1 MATVRKRAMRRGA
14 TPWNGGLLALRR
26 LILTLLVIPGLLTR
40 GRARAIASALDPS
53 NPSNPVGS
61 LNLDG
66 CGPMPVF
73 LYPTQGLDL
82 DLTFHFLD
90 AINVTY
96 RSSFARPILSCWC
109 GEPGRATE
117 KLRVDNATPFG
128 NELVILN
135 FSSSDP
141 CWFHISD
148 SGECG
153 DAVTSATFI
162 LSPDQ
167 RPRTPTTPTL
177 LSALLAARAPRS
189 TPTPTPTP
197 TLTATPIRATGS
209 PGPLPS
215 TTASSTTTPAPGAVA
230 LGSSQDPR
238 GGGQNLSPGAIA
250 GLSVGIVIVCVAVG
264 AMAAF
269 LYFRRRRKGQDAD
282 LASAI
287 INHDRAHGRNGPEK
301 ALTMRNESS
310 SVTSGRS
317 DEALC
322 PIQPVFD
329 GFPGSMGYDDVRS
342 LHSTTDYH
350 HSDYHH
356 SPHSPNPSHNGPF
369 WGSER
374 SIERDELS
382 AARLNSQPI
391 LTSYGPNPVT
401 PTLTPRPSSLNIRSG
416 NISTDSREGIPPMPL
431 VPSYA
436 SYSIP
441 PPSSIPEPSPSPPRK
456 LAAPPI
462 VVSYGPNRVTPTPA
476 VTSPTVPPDETIFK
490 RRAAQSQAQPQ
501 VQSQPQ
507 PQQQHQHHYQH
518 QQHQQQ
524 HHQQQ
529 PHHQHHH
536 QPSPP
541 TTHYELAPST
551 SPSQHH
557 PRPLTSHDR
566 QFSWEAA
573 DDDEPLASSLMSPS
587 SHGPLPPYASTADFF
602 AMEKGAIRKL
612 AEPQAEAELPPT
624 KDGFYHYASDFV
636 EYELPGT
643 APQNEPQLPYHLGQY
658 RRQNAEAGPSG
669 PGTSASGGGGP
680 SGGGLREID
689 EQKFLLEGEVLKMR
703 AQKVRA
709 MKGEVERD
717 GKGIEGG
724 R

>member
-1 MATVRKRAMRRGA
+1 
-14 TPWNGGLLALRR
+14 
-26 LILTLLVIPGLLTR
+26 
-40 GRARAIASALDPS
+40 
-53 NPSNPVGS
+53 
-61 LNLDG
+61 
-66 CGPMPVF
+66 MPAF
-73 LYPTQGLDL
+73 LYPSQGLDL

-96 RSSFARPILSCWC
+96 RASFARPILSCWC

-117 KLRVDNATPFG
+117 KLRVDNAAPFG
-128 NELVILN
+128 NELLILN
-135 FSSSDP
+135 FSSTDP
-141 CWFHISD
+141 CWFHLSG

-153 DAVTSATFI
+153 DGVTTSATFA
-162 LSPDQ
+162 LSPD
-167 RPRTPTTPTL
+167 RLTT
-177 LSALLAARAPRS
+177 A
-189 TPTPTPTP
+189 
-197 TLTATPIRATGS
+197 
-209 PGPLPS
+209 PS
-215 TTASSTTTPAPGAVA
+215 TATPAPGVVA
-230 LGSSQDPR
+230 PGSQDPR

-250 GLSVGIVIVCVAVG
+250 GLSAGIAIVCVAVG

-287 INHDRAHGRNGPEK
+287 INHDRAHGRTGPEG
-301 ALTMRNESS
+301 ALTMRNASS
-310 SVTSGRS
+310 SVASGRS
-317 DEALC
+317 DEPLY

-342 LHSTTDYH
+342 LHSTADYHHSDYHHSDYH

-356 SPHSPNPSHNGPF
+356 SPHSPNPSHNGAF
-369 WGSER
+369 WGPER

-401 PTLTPRPSSLNIRSG
+401 PTLTPRPSSLNIRAG

-431 VPSYA
+431 VPNYA

-441 PPSSIPEPSPSPPRK
+441 PPSSTLEPSPSPPRK
-456 LAAPPI
+456 LSAPPI
-462 VVSYGPNRVTPTPA
+462 VISYGPNRVTPTPA

-501 VQSQPQ
+501 VQSQQ

-518 QQHQQQ
+518 HQQQQPQHQQHQT
-524 HHQQQ
+524 
-529 PHHQHHH
+529 
-536 QPSPP
+536 PSP
-541 TTHYELAPST
+541 TTHHELAPST

-557 PRPLTSHDR
+557 PRQLNSHDR
-566 QFSWEAA
+566 QFSWEAD

-636 EYELPGT
+636 EYELPGA

-658 RRQNAEAGPSG
+658 RRQNAEAGPCG

-689 EQKFLLEGEVLKMR
+689 EQKFLLEGEVLRMR

-709 MKGEVERD
+709 MKGEVEGN
-717 GKGIEGG
+717 GKGIEG